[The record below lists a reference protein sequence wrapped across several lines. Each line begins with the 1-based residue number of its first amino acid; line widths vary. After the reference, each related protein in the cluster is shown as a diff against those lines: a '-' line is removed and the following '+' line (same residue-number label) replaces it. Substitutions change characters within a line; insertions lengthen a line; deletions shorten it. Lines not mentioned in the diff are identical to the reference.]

1 MRWLSQGAK
10 HFKSKDILEITIVN
24 SEGLIGCVIGLSL
37 VFSLLTVVFL
47 MGYGLVEIPIS
58 YFRYASNNK
67 KLQHYQCKVAEYD
80 QKLRDKAKKSQ
91 TLIEIIK
98 YVKVEPE
105 LEDNLKVIRAD
116 VEDFQEQVD

>member
-1 MRWLSQGAK
+1 M
-10 HFKSKDILEITIVN
+10 DITIVN

-105 LEDNLKVIRAD
+105 LEDNLKVIRTD